1 MLILFKITDHL
12 NIPTIVA
19 FFSGILMGFF
29 LLFLLYLLAVLKGM
43 NKEMKS
49 KKVEES
55 DVDIN
60 EIYWLIGDSKNR
72 FKILEKEKKQS
83 TIKNV
88 YDISNE
94 LAHNIASKFN
104 PTSKKP
110 LQELTIDESLVLVR
124 YISNRIDELLSSKI
138 LKLFRGMTIKKILEI
153 KNTGQKITES
163 KIYKTA
169 AGAKLGKMMQALK
182 VVNPF
187 YWIKKGTVNQAI
199 KIILRKISL
208 NSIQI
213 VGEETYKIY
222 SKQIFESPVDPELSM
237 EELEEYIIT
246 EEEEENA
253 KKKKRTK

>member
-1 MLILFKITDHL
+1 MILIF
-12 NIPTIVA
+12 
-19 FFSGILMGFF
+19 
-29 LLFLLYLLAVLKGM
+29 
-43 NKEMKS
+43 
-49 KKVEES
+49 
-55 DVDIN
+55 
-60 EIYWLIGDSKNR
+60 LIGFSNQSNKVAEEKYQVYLDGE
-72 FKILEKEKKQS
+72 KIGLIDNVDNLYSLINNEQS

-169 AGAKLGKMMQALK
+169 AGAKLGKLMQALK

-187 YWIKKGTVNQAI
+187 YWIKKGTVDQAI

-208 NSIQI
+208 N
-213 VGEETYKIY
+213 G
-222 SKQIFESPVDPELSM
+222 
-237 EELEEYIIT
+237 
-246 EEEEENA
+246 
-253 KKKKRTK
+253 

>member
-1 MLILFKITDHL
+1 MLILFNIVDHL
-12 NIPTIVA
+12 KLPTIIA
-19 FFSGILMGFF
+19 FFSGIIMGFF

-182 VVNPF
+182 AVNPF
-187 YWIKKGTVNQAI
+187 YWIKKGTVDQAI

-237 EELEEYIIT
+237 EELEEYIET